1 MKTVGGWKDT
11 NKLTHR
17 QNNILEDTSRAEIE
31 AQNEREREKER
42 KRYKKVHKIKD
53 KSTQAVDR
61 RETYL

>member
-31 AQNEREREKER
+31 AQNERERKKER
-42 KRYKKVHKIKD
+42 DTKRYIK
-53 KSTQAVDR
+53 
-61 RETYL
+61 